1 MTFDL
6 VALKDER
13 GAAPG
18 ARPRRSFDLETE
30 SVVRVL
36 PIRWRLLSIAA
47 LNATVAVILAALI
60 WNGANV
66 LSRAWD
72 DVRRVRESDK
82 LLVQLE
88 SEASRLQNL
97 IHRYINQPSHEV
109 LTEILGLHG
118 EVLST
123 LRNRGAVDPVLSGSA
138 DELRSVTERFLQ
150 GFGEV
155 REVQT
160 TIAHTYENEVL
171 KPAKEMAGLYAII
184 EGAIGRRDALLLPSL
199 GKSREA
205 FTAGLVAANAFY
217 LSLASDA
224 ADDAR
229 RNITTVEQTIPV
241 MIDLAENSLQ
251 RTALMALAQ
260 RATSFRDGLK
270 TLSEQFATRTSLLK
284 TAIDDNQ
291 AAMIGVINKLSA
303 QMTLRELQAQGSFD
317 HTLADIY
324 QNVALVAVIFLTVI
338 VVIGALIARS
348 IILPLK
354 EIMAAMHSVVAEK
367 YDQPIAGTQA
377 RDEIGE
383 MARSV
388 AVFRENAI
396 AKRKADNE
404 LRASKERAE
413 KALDDLREAQQ
424 NLIAAEK
431 LAALGGL
438 VAGVAHEVN
447 NPIGI
452 SLTVASSF
460 ARRCDDF
467 AQEVSSGP
475 LRRSR
480 LDEFLE
486 GGRDAANQLVSNLQR
501 AGELVQSFKQVA
513 VDRSHADRRPFDL
526 RESTDQIIASLRPVL
541 KKSQISLTVDVPA
554 GITMDSYP
562 GSYGQVLTNLF
573 LNSVIHAFPDGRA
586 GSVIVEA
593 RQVRDDVDI
602 FVSDDGVGMSEEIQR
617 RALDPFFTTRRN
629 EGGTGLGL
637 HIIFNL
643 VTQQLGGRL
652 TFESRLGWGTRFRIS
667 IPRVAPGASPPIQA
681 GNNNNGQGAW
691 LKTTS
696 ST

>member
-1 MTFDL
+1 MSFDL

-13 GAAPG
+13 PAAAG
-18 ARPRRSFDLETE
+18 ARPRRSLDLEAE

-72 DVRRVRESDK
+72 EVRKVRESDK

-97 IHRYINQPSHEV
+97 IHRYINQPSQEV

-123 LRNRGAVDPVLSGSA
+123 LRNRGAVDPVVSGSA
-138 DELRSVTERFLQ
+138 DELRGVTERFLQ

-160 TIAHTYENEVL
+160 TIAHTYEHEVL
-171 KPAKEMAGLYAII
+171 KPAREMAGLYAII

-205 FTAGLVAANAFY
+205 FTGSLVAANAFY

-224 ADDAR
+224 ADEAR
-229 RNITTVEQTIPV
+229 RNINTVEQTIPV

-251 RTALMALAQ
+251 RTALLALAQ
-260 RATSFRDGLK
+260 RAAAFRDGLK
-270 TLSEQFATRTSLLK
+270 TLAEQFATRTSLLK

-291 AAMIGVINKLSA
+291 AAMIAVINKLSA

-317 HTLADIY
+317 RTLSDIY

-383 MARSV
+383 MARAV

-396 AKRKADNE
+396 AKRKAENE

-467 AQEVSSGP
+467 AREVERGAAAA
-475 LRRSR
+475 LAARRIPR
-480 LDEFLE
+480 
-486 GGRDAANQLVSNLQR
+486 GRARCRQPI
-501 AGELVQSFKQVA
+501 GVQSPT
-513 VDRSHADRRPFDL
+513 R
-526 RESTDQIIASLRPVL
+526 
-541 KKSQISLTVDVPA
+541 
-554 GITMDSYP
+554 
-562 GSYGQVLTNLF
+562 
-573 LNSVIHAFPDGRA
+573 GRA
-586 GSVIVEA
+586 GAIVQA
-593 RQVRDDVDI
+593 GRGRPQPRRPAPVRSAGIDRPDRRQ
-602 FVSDDGVGMSEEIQR
+602 
-617 RALDPFFTTRRN
+617 P
-629 EGGTGLGL
+629 
-637 HIIFNL
+637 
-643 VTQQLGGRL
+643 
-652 TFESRLGWGTRFRIS
+652 
-667 IPRVAPGASPPIQA
+667 APGAEEIPDRAHRGCPVRHHHGQLSRLLWA
-681 GNNNNGQGAW
+681 GSHQPVSQQRHPCLPRRPGRKRHRRGAAGA
-691 LKTTS
+691 
-696 ST
+696 

>member
-1 MTFDL
+1 MSFDL

-13 GAAPG
+13 AAAPG
-18 ARPRRSFDLETE
+18 ARPRRSLDLETE

-72 DVRRVRESDK
+72 EVRKVRESDK

-97 IHRYINQPSHEV
+97 IHRYINQPSQEV

-251 RTALMALAQ
+251 RTALMALSQ
-260 RATSFRDGLK
+260 RAASFRDGLK

-291 AAMIGVINKLSA
+291 AAMIAVINKLSA

-354 EIMAAMHSVVAEK
+354 EIMAAMHSVGRGEIRPADRRDAGPRRDRRDGARGRGVSRERHRQAQGRQRAAGLEGARGEGARRPARGAAEPHRRREARGARRPRRRRRARGQQS
-367 YDQPIAGTQA
+367 DRHQPHG
-377 RDEIGE
+377 G
-383 MARSV
+383 V
-388 AVFRENAI
+388 
-396 AKRKADNE
+396 E
-404 LRASKERAE
+404 LRAA
-413 KALDDLREAQQ
+413 
-424 NLIAAEK
+424 
-431 LAALGGL
+431 
-438 VAGVAHEVN
+438 
-447 NPIGI
+447 
-452 SLTVASSF
+452 
-460 ARRCDDF
+460 
-467 AQEVSSGP
+467 
-475 LRRSR
+475 LRRLR
-480 LDEFLE
+480 Q
-486 GGRDAANQLVSNLQR
+486 GGRARVRCGARGSTSSSR
-501 AGELVQSFKQVA
+501 AGA
-513 VDRSHADRRPFDL
+513 
-526 RESTDQIIASLRPVL
+526 T
-541 KKSQISLTVDVPA
+541 
-554 GITMDSYP
+554 
-562 GSYGQVLTNLF
+562 
-573 LNSVIHAFPDGRA
+573 
-586 GSVIVEA
+586 
-593 RQVRDDVDI
+593 
-602 FVSDDGVGMSEEIQR
+602 
-617 RALDPFFTTRRN
+617 
-629 EGGTGLGL
+629 
-637 HIIFNL
+637 
-643 VTQQLGGRL
+643 
-652 TFESRLGWGTRFRIS
+652 
-667 IPRVAPGASPPIQA
+667 PPTS
-681 GNNNNGQGAW
+681 W
-691 LKTTS
+691 CRTS
-696 ST
+696 SARASWCSRSSRSRSTAATPTGARSTCGNRPTRSSPACARC

>member
-1 MTFDL
+1 M
-6 VALKDER
+6 
-13 GAAPG
+13 
-18 ARPRRSFDLETE
+18 
-30 SVVRVL
+30 
-36 PIRWRLLSIAA
+36 
-47 LNATVAVILAALI
+47 
-60 WNGANV
+60 

-97 IHRYINQPSHEV
+97 IHRYINQPSQEV
-109 LTEILGLHG
+109 LAEILGLHG

-138 DELRSVTERFLQ
+138 DELRAVTERFLQ

-229 RNITTVEQTIPV
+229 RNIATVEQTIPV
-241 MIDLAENSLQ
+241 MIDLAENNLQ
-251 RTALMALAQ
+251 RTALTALAQ
-260 RATSFRDGLK
+260 RAASFRDGLK

-338 VVIGALIARS
+338 VVIGVLIARS

-383 MARSV
+383 MARAV

-396 AKRKADNE
+396 AKRKAENE

-467 AQEVSSGP
+467 AKEVE
-475 LRRSR
+475 LRPAAALAARR
-480 LDEFLE
+480 VPR
-486 GGRDAANQLVSNLQR
+486 GRARCRQPAGVQPPARRR
-501 AGELVQSFKQVA
+501 AGAVVQAGRGRPQP
-513 VDRSHADRRPFDL
+513 RRP
-526 RESTDQIIASLRPVL
+526 APVR
-541 KKSQISLTVDVPA
+541 PA
-554 GITMDSYP
+554 GIDR
-562 GSYGQVLTNLF
+562 
-573 LNSVIHAFPDGRA
+573 PDH
-586 GSVIVEA
+586 
-593 RQVRDDVDI
+593 RQ
-602 FVSDDGVGMSEEIQR
+602 
-617 RALDPFFTTRRN
+617 P
-629 EGGTGLGL
+629 
-637 HIIFNL
+637 
-643 VTQQLGGRL
+643 
-652 TFESRLGWGTRFRIS
+652 
-667 IPRVAPGASPPIQA
+667 APGAEEIADLAHRRRAGRHHHGQLSRLLRAGPDQPVPQQRHPCLPRRPRRQRHRGGAPGARRRRHLRVRRRRRHERGNPAPRARSVLHHPPQRGRNRARPAYHLQSRDPAA
-681 GNNNNGQGAW
+681 GRPA
-691 LKTTS
+691 
-696 ST
+696 

>member
-1 MTFDL
+1 MSLDL
-6 VALKDER
+6 VALKDEQS
-13 GAAPG
+13 AARN
-18 ARPRRSFDLETE
+18 ARPRRSLDLETE

-36 PIRWRLLSIAA
+36 PIRWRLFSIAA
-47 LNATVAVILAALI
+47 LNGAVAFILAAFI

-72 DVRRVRESDK
+72 DVRTVRESDK
-82 LLVQLE
+82 LLVLLE

-97 IHRYINQPSHEV
+97 IHRYINQPSQEV

-123 LRNRGAVDPVLSGSA
+123 LRNRGAIDPILSGSA
-138 DELRSVTERFLQ
+138 DELRTVTERFLQ

-155 REVQT
+155 RALQT

-171 KPAKEMAGLYAII
+171 KPAREMAGLYAII
-184 EGAIGRRDALLLPSL
+184 EGAIGARDALLLPSL

-205 FTAGLVAANAFY
+205 FTASLVAANAFY

-224 ADDAR
+224 ADEAR

-251 RTALMALAQ
+251 RAALTALAQ
-260 RATSFRDGLK
+260 RAAAFGDGLK
-270 TLSEQFATRTSLLK
+270 TLAEQFAMRTNLLK

-291 AAMIGVINKLSA
+291 AAMISVINKLSA

-317 HTLADIY
+317 HTLANIY
-324 QNVALVAVIFLTVI
+324 QNVALVAVIFLTLI

-354 EIMAAMHSVVAEK
+354 EIMAAMHGVVSEK
-367 YDQPIAGTQA
+367 YDEPIQGTHA

-383 MARSV
+383 MARAV

-396 AKRKADNE
+396 AKRKAEDE
-404 LRASKERAE
+404 LRAAKDRAE

-424 NLIAAEK
+424 SLIAAEK

-460 ARRCDDF
+460 ARRCEEF
-467 AQEVSSGP
+467 AKEVDAGP

-480 LDEFLE
+480 LGEFLE

-526 RESTDQIIASLRPVL
+526 RESTDQIVASLRPVL
-541 KKSQISLTVDVPA
+541 KKSQITLTVDVPA
-554 GITMDSYP
+554 GIIMDSYP

-573 LNSVIHAFPDGRA
+573 LNSVVHAFPDGRA

-617 RALDPFFTTRRN
+617 RAFDPFFTTRRN

-652 TFESRLGWGTRFRIS
+652 AFESRLGWGTRFRITL
-667 IPRVAPGASPPIQA
+667 PRVAPGEAPPAQA
-681 GNNNNGQGAW
+681 AQ
-691 LKTTS
+691 
-696 ST
+696 